1 MGNIITGI
9 KNKIDMFNFNK
20 EREEVIK
27 RWICNIGEFV
37 EEEDRIICYVKQ
49 DLLVNKCRYICDYLL
64 LDGLFAGDKFYI
76 EQRNRLN
83 LNKPVF
89 YIFDGIHFEWC
100 FRFNSKGNC
109 HIIFRNCMFKN
120 GIDISYSNNVTFENN
135 KYYDYYNASY
145 LRDNIYLTC
154 NNIANL
160 TFINEH
166 FVNMAMGMASYKFGI
181 NINADIIKIIDSHI
195 DCGKFGDINVRS
207 NKMVVKNSNID
218 VRQLNINAKKLIYFN
233 SNINAKKSVVIDNE
247 NRDFVGY
254 ISSPIVTYNGIM
266 TKPINSFLKDVSE
279 MELINRARIDLILK
293 LYQISNSCQRIEDRK
308 IKNVRRVYEQEPIG
322 LVAMN
327 DDISSK
333 YKDELLRQSR
343 IELIKKL
350 SEIRD
355 YYQLVSEE
363 KINNVK
369 HNFENL
375 SISRVLK
382 RDDLGY

>member
-9 KNKIDMFNFNK
+9 KNKIDMFNYNK
-20 EREEVIK
+20 EREDVIK
-27 RWICNIGEFV
+27 NWVCNIGEIV

-120 GIDISYSNNVTFENN
+120 GMDISYANNVTFENN
-135 KYYDYYNASY
+135 KYYNSDSY
-145 LRDNIYLTC
+145 VGRYVFLVGNKINRI
-154 NNIANL
+154 
-160 TFINEH
+160 TFRNEKYG
-166 FVNMAMGMASYKFGI
+166 NRYRSGLSLKYGI
-181 NINADIIKIIDSHI
+181 DIDAKVVEIIDSKIDSHTYGNINICASETVIENSSIYCGKIVLDVDEIKYMGSHI
-195 DCGKFGDINVRS
+195 DARESVTIDNKNKNYIENIDSPLVIYNNTLIKPVSGVLGDINEGFE
-207 NKMVVKNSNID
+207 
-218 VRQLNINAKKLIYFN
+218 LNQ
-233 SNINAKKSVVIDNE
+233 
-247 NRDFVGY
+247 
-254 ISSPIVTYNGIM
+254 
-266 TKPINSFLKDVSE
+266 
-279 MELINRARIDLILK
+279 ARLELILK
-293 LYQISNSCQRIEDRK
+293 LCELGNLCQRIEDRK
-308 IKNVRRVYEQEPIG
+308 IKNVRRIYEQEPIG

-327 DDISSK
+327 DDVASK

-350 SEIRD
+350 GEIRD
-355 YYQLVSEE
+355 YYQLISEE

>member
-9 KNKIDMFNFNK
+9 KNKIDMFNYNK

-27 RWICNIGEFV
+27 RWICNIGEIV

-120 GIDISYSNNVTFENN
+120 GIDISYANNVTFENN
-135 KYYDYYNASY
+135 KYYNYYSDSY
-145 LRDNIYLTC
+145 VGRYVFLVGNKI
-154 NNIANL
+154 NKI
-160 TFINEH
+160 TFRNEKYG
-166 FVNMAMGMASYKFGI
+166 NRYRSGLSLKYGI
-181 NINADIIKIIDSHI
+181 DIDAKVVEIIDSKIDSHTYGNINICASEMVIENSSIYCGKIVLDVDEIKYMVSHI
-195 DCGKFGDINVRS
+195 DARESVTIDNKNKNYIENIDSPLVIYNNTLIKPVSGVLGDINEGFE
-207 NKMVVKNSNID
+207 
-218 VRQLNINAKKLIYFN
+218 LNQ
-233 SNINAKKSVVIDNE
+233 
-247 NRDFVGY
+247 
-254 ISSPIVTYNGIM
+254 
-266 TKPINSFLKDVSE
+266 
-279 MELINRARIDLILK
+279 ARLELILK
-293 LYQISNSCQRIEDRK
+293 LCELGNLCQRIEDRK
-308 IKNVRRVYEQEPIG
+308 IKNVRRVYEQQPIG

-343 IELIKKL
+343 IELINKL

-382 RDDLGY
+382 RDDLEY

>member
-9 KNKIDMFNFNK
+9 KNKIDMFNYNK

-27 RWICNIGEFV
+27 RWICNIGEIV

-49 DLLVNKCRYICDYLL
+49 DLLVNKCRYICDYLM

-109 HIIFRNCMFKN
+109 HIIFRNCMYKN
-120 GIDISYSNNVTFENN
+120 GIDISYANNVTFENN
-135 KYYDYYNASY
+135 KYYNYYSDSY
-145 LRDNIYLTC
+145 VGRYVFLVGNKI
-154 NNIANL
+154 NKI
-160 TFINEH
+160 TFRNEKYG
-166 FVNMAMGMASYKFGI
+166 NRYRSGLSLKYGI
-181 NINADIIKIIDSHI
+181 DIDAKVVEIIDSKIDSHTYGNINICASEMVIENSSIYCGKIVLDVDEIKYMVSHI
-195 DCGKFGDINVRS
+195 DARESVTIDNKNKNYIENIDSPLVIYNNTLIKPVSGVLGDINEGFE
-207 NKMVVKNSNID
+207 
-218 VRQLNINAKKLIYFN
+218 LNQ
-233 SNINAKKSVVIDNE
+233 
-247 NRDFVGY
+247 
-254 ISSPIVTYNGIM
+254 
-266 TKPINSFLKDVSE
+266 
-279 MELINRARIDLILK
+279 ARLELILK
-293 LYQISNSCQRIEDRK
+293 LCELGNLCQRIEDRK
-308 IKNVRRVYEQEPIG
+308 IKNVRRVYEQQPIG

-343 IELIKKL
+343 IELINKL

-382 RDDLGY
+382 RDDLEY